1 MRFEYFHLATPS
13 RKFSKLTREIPIE
26 LFIQFHPTPQ
36 DLDNTIIPNN
46 YRRNHFQ
53 LKIVLMV
60 KFCCWVRS
68 FLMTGHTLFGK
79 VQWADLAT
87 FAEFLLS
94 TQL

>member
-1 MRFEYFHLATPS
+1 MLFEYFHLATPS
-13 RKFSKLTREIPIE
+13 RKFSKLTRETPIE
-26 LFIQFHPTPQ
+26 LFIRFHPTPQ
-36 DLDNTIIPNN
+36 DLNNTIIPNN
-46 YRRNHFQ
+46 YRQNRKNF
-53 LKIVLMV
+53 
-60 KFCCWVRS
+60 FDFFWVRL